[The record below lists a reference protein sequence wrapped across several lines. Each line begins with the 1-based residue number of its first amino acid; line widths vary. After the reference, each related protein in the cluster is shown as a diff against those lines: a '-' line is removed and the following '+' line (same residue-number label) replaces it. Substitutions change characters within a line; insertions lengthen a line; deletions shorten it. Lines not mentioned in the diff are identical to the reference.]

1 MTTRH
6 SPHVRAHPL
15 TNSVP
20 DDLPAIQAGLAH
32 AQMIPMRR
40 DFPGGDP
47 AAEIS
52 GTVRTAWSGSTVHFL
67 AELQDD
73 HIFTQ
78 AQSFNEPLWCL
89 GDCFEMFLKF
99 PGELP
104 YLEFHVAPNNVVLQL
119 LCPSRAVIESCRG
132 QAAEEFI
139 ARFSLPRPAFI
150 SRTWPKPDERQWT
163 VFASVDLRL
172 LEPSLITLA
181 GRELEF
187 NLGRYDYPADQKD
200 PILSCSSVLRELDF
214 HAASDW
220 GRLTLVAKD

>member
-1 MTTRH
+1 M
-6 SPHVRAHPL
+6 VRVHPW

-32 AQMIPMRR
+32 AQTIPMWCN
-40 DFPGGDP
+40 FPEGDP
-47 AAEIS
+47 EAEIS
-52 GTVRTAWSGSTVHFL
+52 GTVRTAWSGSMVHFL

-78 AQSFNEPLWCL
+78 AQSFNEPLWRL
-89 GDCFEMFLKF
+89 GDCFEIFLKF

-119 LCPSRAVIESCRG
+119 LYPSRAAIESCRG
-132 QAAEEFI
+132 QSVAEFL

-163 VFASVDLRL
+163 VFASIDLRL
-172 LEPSLITLA
+172 LEPSLVTLA

-200 PILSCSSVLRELDF
+200 PIVSCSSVPGKRNF
-214 HAASDW
+214 HAIADW
-220 GRLTLVAKD
+220 GRLTLVARD